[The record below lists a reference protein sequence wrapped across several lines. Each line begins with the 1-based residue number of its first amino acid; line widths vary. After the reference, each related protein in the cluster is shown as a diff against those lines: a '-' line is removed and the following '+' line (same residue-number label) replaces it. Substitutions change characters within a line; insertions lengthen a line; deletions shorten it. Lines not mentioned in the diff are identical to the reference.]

1 MIKCLLLVFIGS
13 GCGGA
18 LRFLISKYLKFSI
31 LGSFPL
37 ATFTVNVLGCFLIGL
52 FSGLFSNQSISQDVK
67 TLLTV
72 GFCGGFTTF
81 STFTNEHFLLLK
93 SGDLVM
99 QAAYIALS
107 LILGLLALWFG
118 YKVSGS

>member
-1 MIKCLLLVFIGS
+1 MKLVLLVFLGS

-18 LRFLISKYLKFSI
+18 LRYLISKYLKFSI
-31 LGSFPL
+31 MGSFPL

-52 FSGLFSNQSISQDVK
+52 FTGLFNNSSISHEVK

-81 STFTNEHFLLLK
+81 STFTNENFLLGK
-93 SGDLVM
+93 GGDMMMSIVYIVASLLV
-99 QAAYIALS
+99 
-107 LILGLLALWFG
+107 GLLALWGG
-118 YKVSGS
+118 YKVSGN

>member
-1 MIKCLLLVFIGS
+1 MKLILLVFLGS

-31 LGSFPL
+31 MGSFPL

-52 FSGLFSNQSISQDVK
+52 FTGLFNNSTISNEVK

-81 STFTNEHFLLLK
+81 STFTNESFLLGK
-93 SGDLVM
+93 GGDMMMGIV
-99 QAAYIALS
+99 YIAAS
-107 LILGLLALWFG
+107 LLMGLLALWAG
-118 YKVSGS
+118 YRVSGN